1 MNALLFE
8 RPIRFATGPLLVN
21 EEAQD
26 MEDFTYHRPVLATE
40 TIELLA
46 PRPGSLILDG
56 TCGGGGHTEAILLT
70 GADVLA
76 LDQDPDALAFA
87 AARLTNFGDRVTLR
101 RANFRE
107 AGRVLD
113 ELGIAQIGGALLDLG
128 VSSRQ
133 LENADRG
140 FSLMRNG
147 PLDMRMDPRRELTA
161 AEVVN
166 SYAEEE
172 LTNIFREFGEEPA
185 ARRIASQIVK
195 LRKETP
201 FRETLSLAKA
211 IEKIVGRHGRRHP
224 ATQVFQALRMEVNDE
239 LRALEEGLRGPDES
253 SRIQQPDR
261 GHYLSFP
268 RGSDREKLLPRP
280 QPRMAR
286 PAGMAR
292 AAAQSRFFTAPH
304 HAEAG
309 RARRDRAT
317 GQPAL
322 AQRQAAGGGKDLMNR
337 HRRKNFNPI
346 DAPSLARWIVIT
358 AFLATTGLSYVYL
371 TVQLHH
377 QGVQKKMLE
386 QELIATR
393 AQNED
398 AKVQFAALTSRT
410 ALQRRLKEGYL
421 KMIPITEQNIVRLNS
436 SARPAGEDELQPV
449 VNKQERPMKWN
460 SRTRCAIVCVFFAL
474 LFSVFSYRLIYL
486 QMVMHKYYTKL
497 AAEKNIGRNVIRAER
512 GAIYDAHDEVLAQN
526 VPVATIV
533 ADGTLIN
540 GRAALIPFS
549 PTSLHVPPNEIAE
562 KIASRRPYIVLKR
575 ELPGR
580 GRPGSRENLAGEEP
594 ARRSLRTRNGPGLSQ
609 RADALPCHRLRGF
622 SAARHPGCGSVDGSI
637 CGGRTVIATSS
648 TTRRAVKS
656 CLYRGLEHAPR
667 NGCQVHLTIDMGICK
682 R

>member
-1 MNALLFE
+1 MNALSFE

-76 LDQDPDALAFA
+76 LDQDPDALAFV

-140 FSLMRNG
+140 FSLVRNG

-239 LRALEEGLRGPDES
+239 LRALEEGLLALTNRLES
-253 SRIQQPDR
+253 NSRIAVITFHSLEDR
-261 GHYLSFP
+261 IVKNFF
-268 RGSDREKLLPRP
+268 RDRSREWLDRPEWPEPRP
-280 QPRMAR
+280 
-286 PAGMAR
+286 
-292 AAAQSRFFTAPH
+292 
-304 HAEAG
+304 
-309 RARRDRAT
+309 
-317 GQPAL
+317 
-322 AQRQAAGGGKDLMNR
+322 
-337 HRRKNFNPI
+337 NP
-346 DAPSLARWIVIT
+346 DFSL
-358 AFLATTGLSYVYL
+358 
-371 TVQLHH
+371 
-377 QGVQKKMLE
+377 
-386 QELIATR
+386 
-393 AQNED
+393 
-398 AKVQFAALTSRT
+398 
-410 ALQRRLKEGYL
+410 
-421 KMIPITEQNIVRLNS
+421 
-436 SARPAGEDELQPV
+436 
-449 VNKQERPMKWN
+449 
-460 SRTRCAIVCVFFAL
+460 
-474 LFSVFSYRLIYL
+474 RLITPKPVEPDAVE
-486 QMVMHKYYTKL
+486 QRANPRSRSAKL
-497 AAEKNIGRNVIRAER
+497 RVAER
-512 GAIYDAHDEVLAQN
+512 IG
-526 VPVATIV
+526 
-533 ADGTLIN
+533 
-540 GRAALIPFS
+540 
-549 PTSLHVPPNEIAE
+549 
-562 KIASRRPYIVLKR
+562 
-575 ELPGR
+575 
-580 GRPGSRENLAGEEP
+580 
-594 ARRSLRTRNGPGLSQ
+594 
-609 RADALPCHRLRGF
+609 
-622 SAARHPGCGSVDGSI
+622 
-637 CGGRTVIATSS
+637 
-648 TTRRAVKS
+648 
-656 CLYRGLEHAPR
+656 
-667 NGCQVHLTIDMGICK
+667 
-682 R
+682 